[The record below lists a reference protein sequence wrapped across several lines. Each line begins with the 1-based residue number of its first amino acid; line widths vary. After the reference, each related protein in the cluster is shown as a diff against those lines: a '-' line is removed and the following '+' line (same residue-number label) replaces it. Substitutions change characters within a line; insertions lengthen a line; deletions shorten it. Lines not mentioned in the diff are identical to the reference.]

1 MGGGNFKNII
11 DIFLPV
17 GIIIEFNEE
26 IDPNT
31 LYPGT
36 TWERF
41 GEGQFLLGIDPEG
54 VYTDIGDTG
63 GEVEHTLSVNEM
75 PSHTHTTEIRGSVGN
90 FSNSANN
97 LYWQGGSGV
106 ASTYGNSKNSN
117 KTGNNQP
124 HNNMPPFVII
134 SRWVRTA

>member
-1 MGGGNFKNII
+1 M
-11 DIFLPV
+11 
-17 GIIIEFNEE
+17 
-26 IDPNT
+26 
-31 LYPGT
+31 
-36 TWERF
+36 
-41 GEGQFLLGIDPEG
+41 DPEG
-54 VYTDIGDTG
+54 VYTDIGGTG
-63 GEVEHTLSVNEM
+63 GEIEHTLTVNEM

-117 KTGNNQP
+117 KTGNSQP